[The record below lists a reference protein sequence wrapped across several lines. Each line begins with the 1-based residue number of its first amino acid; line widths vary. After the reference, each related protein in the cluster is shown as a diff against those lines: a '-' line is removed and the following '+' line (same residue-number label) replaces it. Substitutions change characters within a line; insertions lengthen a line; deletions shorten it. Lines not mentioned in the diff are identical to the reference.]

1 MDPAIVLFGFGIGV
15 LVGMTGMGG
24 ASLMTPLLILIFGI
38 QPVTAIGTD
47 IFYAA
52 VTKTV
57 GGIQH
62 LRAKTVHRGLA
73 FWMAVGSVPAA
84 IGGVFVIELLQ
95 RSYGQDRLEGIVFGI
110 LGATLLVVG
119 LSTLLRTLFLP
130 DVIKERYAMHLHRRH
145 IFAAIATGITTGFV
159 IGLTSA
165 GSGTL
170 IAIILIAVFR
180 LTPQRVVGTD
190 IFHAAVLL
198 WAAGAAHWVGGNI
211 DFALA
216 GNILVGSIPGV
227 LVGGKL
233 ALKSGKNLL
242 RGALAAVLIASGIAL
257 ITKGDGQVVV
267 ITAAAVSLFFGVV
280 FTYVLRREVKLPHG
294 EGVRAYKML
303 SLPWARQS
311 TPASGTDTN
320 GASSAAASNGAPR
333 AEEREE
339 TAGKPLP

>member
-1 MDPAIVLFGFGIGV
+1 MDPAILIFGFGIGV
-15 LVGMTGMGG
+15 LVGLTGMGG

-57 GGIQH
+57 GGVQH
-62 LRAKTVHRGLA
+62 LRAGTVHRGLA

-84 IGGVFVIELLQ
+84 IGGVFVIEALQ
-95 RSYGQDRLEGIVFGI
+95 NAYGEDKLEGIVFGI

-119 LSTLLRTLFLP
+119 ISTLLRTLFLP
-130 DVIKERYAMHLHRRH
+130 DVIKERFAMHLHRRH
-145 IFAAIATGITTGFV
+145 IIAAVATGLVTGFV

-170 IAIILIAVFR
+170 IGIILIAVFR

-198 WAAGAAHWVGGNI
+198 WAAGVAHWIGGNV
-211 DFALA
+211 DFGLA
-216 GNILVGSIPGV
+216 GNILLGSIPGV

-242 RGALAAVLIASGIAL
+242 RGLLSAVLIASGTIL
-257 ITKGDGQVVV
+257 ITKGDGQVAVV
-267 ITAAAVSLFFGVV
+267 AAAVVSLIFGII

-294 EGVRAYKML
+294 EGVRAYKTI
-303 SLPWARQS
+303 SLPWAR
-311 TPASGTDTN
+311 
-320 GASSAAASNGAPR
+320 
-333 AEEREE
+333 
-339 TAGKPLP
+339 